1 MNFKVITTQP
11 KSDLYLT
18 AFAKTI
24 GNVSDTDTHKRMKQ
38 AVIYGTKYFSAL
50 HFEPDRKLTY
60 EQLQLKFQMVD
71 VVKKMMS
78 KLKVSEFINLFPIK
92 KEYNG
97 DKFGWKDYFFTVDKL
112 KEYNQDKPIGEQVDD
127 LLWDYTNDDICAFM
141 VQTLCTA
148 SKLRKF
154 QGEMGIAEQWAIE
167 NGISTVT
174 VNEKAGYVMDNT
186 SHKTKPYRKPV
197 PEYLSVVK

>member
-1 MNFKVITTQP
+1 MNFKVITCTP
-11 KSDLYLT
+11 KSDLYFNAFGRKLVT
-18 AFAKTI
+18 AST
-24 GNVSDTDTHKRMKQ
+24 SRHRLKQ
-38 AVIYGTKYFSAL
+38 AILYGVKYCAAL
-50 HFEPDRKLTY
+50 HFERPKNQTQK
-60 EQLQLKFQMVD
+60 ETELQYDLMLL
-71 VVKKMMS
+71 VKHMMS

-174 VNEKAGYVMDNT
+174 VNEKAEYVMDNT
-186 SHKTKPYRKPV
+186 SHKTKPYRKQM
-197 PEYLSVVK
+197 PEYLSIVK